1 MGHYVN
7 ILEAYHNIDESGNIV
22 VPLEKFDEIRKR
34 YVTQLLKSYNYWMH
48 YDFFLSL
55 YAGLK
60 SQISTSCVWKKKTQ
74 FVYTLIFKQFN
85 QHSGLNQVSRD
96 QVGIP
101 RVPSHHPGP
110 PEPDWCQGPVLEST
124 LQVSGDHTCSSAGL
138 ACECISERVICKS
151 FYY

>member
-7 ILEAYHNIDESGNIV
+7 ILETYHNMDDSGNIV

-34 YVTQLLKSYNYWMH
+34 YVTQLLKSYNYWMY
-48 YDFFLSL
+48 YDFFITICRFKGTNLQVL
-55 YAGLK
+55 CLK
-60 SQISTSCVWKKKTQ
+60 RKKQ
-74 FVYTLIFKQFN
+74 FVCILIFKQFN

-101 RVPSHHPGP
+101 WVPSHHPGP
-110 PEPDWCQGPVLEST
+110 PEPDRCQGPVLENT